1 MVDGIDLTVAS
12 ALVTDDGRGLARID
26 SKARKLLG
34 VISGDIIEIKG
45 KKKSTAAIVWPA
57 HQTDEGLDFIRM
69 DSYIRQNA
77 GAGIGDKVFV
87 TKADVKEATRVI
99 LAPPP
104 NQKPPLSPDFSE
116 YAKNKLEEKPL
127 MKGDIVPI
135 SMFGYS
141 FSFIVVQVSPHGVAR
156 VGRDTEVIVKS
167 EPVSESMVKISDV
180 HYEDIGGLKQEIEK
194 IREMVELPI
203 RYPELFQRLGIEPP
217 KGVLLYGS
225 PGTGKTLLA
234 KAVAN
239 ESDAHFIY
247 ISGPELVSK
256 FVGESEEKL
265 REIFNEAKEKAPTIV
280 FMDEIDAIAPKREE
294 ATNEVER
301 RMVSQ
306 LLALMDGMSSRGQV
320 IVIGATNRP
329 NAIDPALRRPG
340 RFDREIEIGVPDRN
354 ARKEILQ
361 IHTRNIP
368 LAKDVNL
375 DELADKTHGYTG
387 ADIAALAREAAMV
400 ELRKLIPEIL
410 GKKSVPNEILVKLN
424 VQMDDFNAAL
434 ASIQPSALREVFIER
449 PNVHWSDVG
458 GLEQV
463 KRELKE
469 AVELPIKSPEVFEK
483 MGIRPVK
490 GVLLVGA
497 PGTGKTLLARA
508 VATERESNFISIKG
522 PELLSKYVGESE
534 RAVREIF
541 RKARQAAPCII
552 FIDEIDSIAT
562 ARDSDSNDSMVT
574 ERVVDTLLTEMDGL
588 QEVKNVVVIAATN
601 RPDMIDPAL
610 MRPGRFDKIIEISVP
625 DAETREAIFK
635 VHTKRMPLDNSID
648 LRKLAEATEGYTG
661 AEIENICR
669 EAGMEAIRKRMKASA
684 VVLEGKKGGNETP
697 AEEAPYVVTKEDFDH
712 AISEVKPAIP
722 KELVERIKKFKDEPE
737 NMYR

>member
-1 MVDGIDLTVAS
+1 M
-12 ALVTDDGRGLARID
+12 
-26 SKARKLLG
+26 
-34 VISGDIIEIKG
+34 
-45 KKKSTAAIVWPA
+45 
-57 HQTDEGLDFIRM
+57 
-69 DSYIRQNA
+69 
-77 GAGIGDKVFV
+77 
-87 TKADVKEATRVI
+87 ATLRTI
-99 LAPPP
+99 LP
-104 NQKPPLSPDFSE
+104 
-116 YAKNKLEEKPL
+116 
-127 MKGDIVPI
+127 
-135 SMFGYS
+135 
-141 FSFIVVQVSPHGVAR
+141 
-156 VGRDTEVIVKS
+156 
-167 EPVSESMVKISDV
+167 KI
-180 HYEDIGGLKQEIEK
+180 
-194 IREMVELPI
+194 
-203 RYPELFQRLGIEPP
+203 
-217 KGVLLYGS
+217 
-225 PGTGKTLLA
+225 
-234 KAVAN
+234 
-239 ESDAHFIY
+239 
-247 ISGPELVSK
+247 
-256 FVGESEEKL
+256 
-265 REIFNEAKEKAPTIV
+265 
-280 FMDEIDAIAPKREE
+280 
-294 ATNEVER
+294 
-301 RMVSQ
+301 
-306 LLALMDGMSSRGQV
+306 
-320 IVIGATNRP
+320 
-329 NAIDPALRRPG
+329 
-340 RFDREIEIGVPDRN
+340 
-354 ARKEILQ
+354 
-361 IHTRNIP
+361 
-368 LAKDVNL
+368 
-375 DELADKTHGYTG
+375 ADKQS
-387 ADIAALAREAAMV
+387 I
-400 ELRKLIPEIL
+400 
-410 GKKSVPNEILVKLN
+410 PNEILLDLKVSR
-424 VQMDDFNAAL
+424 DDFLEAMKN
-434 ASIQPSALREVFIER
+434 IQPSALREVFVER
-449 PNVHWSDVG
+449 PNVHWNDVG
-458 GLEQV
+458 ALEKV
-463 KRELKE
+463 KDELRDSI
-469 AVELPIKSPEVFEK
+469 ELPLKNPKAFED

-490 GVLLVGA
+490 GLLLVGP

-635 VHTKRMPLDNSID
+635 VHTKRMPLDKSID